1 MANENNNVASFN
13 VINTPSM
20 VAGTNIPSVAIAT
33 FASGAT
39 LSSTLSLG
47 GSVLIGLISA
57 VTWTAADLTMQASV
71 DNTNFFDVYD
81 KYGAEM
87 VLKTG
92 GTAFTT
98 SSKFIPLAPAD
109 YIPYTFL
116 RFRSGTAATPV
127 TQAAGRTIT
136 AIIRTV

>member
-13 VINTPSM
+13 IINTPSI
-20 VAGTNIPSVAIAT
+20 VAGTNTPQTAAVT
-33 FASGAT
+33 FAANGIT
-39 LSSTLSLG
+39 SSSINLNG
-47 GSVLIGLISA
+47 YVLVGLISA

-116 RFRSGTAATPV
+116 RFRSGSAATPV

>member
-13 VINTPSM
+13 IINTPNI
-20 VAGTNIPSVAIAT
+20 VAGTNIPSTSIAT
-33 FASGAT
+33 IASGAT
-39 LSSTLSLG
+39 LSSTLNLG

-87 VLKTG
+87 VIKT
-92 GTAFTT
+92 TAFTT
-98 SSKFIPLAPAD
+98 ASRFIPLAPAD
-109 YIPYTFL
+109 CIPYTFL
-116 RFRSGTAATPV
+116 RFRSGSAATPV

-136 AIIRTV
+136 AITRTV